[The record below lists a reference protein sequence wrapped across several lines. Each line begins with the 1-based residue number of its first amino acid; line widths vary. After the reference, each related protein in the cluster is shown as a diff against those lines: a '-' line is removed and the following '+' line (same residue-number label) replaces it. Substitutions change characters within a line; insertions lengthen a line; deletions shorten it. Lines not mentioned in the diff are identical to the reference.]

1 MDSLPLARAAAPNE
15 EADGLLVERVRG
27 GDPTALEAI
36 FRRYG
41 RLLLDVVHGY
51 LAAPDEAEEV
61 VQDLFLWIWEHRH
74 SWTTPAELRP
84 YLLTAVRNRALNRI
98 RHRQVERKLADRL
111 QQPHLQSSHRGAR
124 AGDALE
130 MVTGDELSAVIAA
143 AVAGLPPR
151 CRDVF
156 ILLRHDELSY
166 REVGEALGISP
177 KTVEI
182 HMTRALNAIRVA
194 VTNWRG
200 VR

>member
-1 MDSLPLARAAAPNE
+1 MDSLPLARASATNE
-15 EADGLLVERVRG
+15 EADGLLVDRVRR
-27 GDPTALEAI
+27 GDASALELV

-61 VQDLFLWIWEHRH
+61 VQDLFLWIWEHRQ

-111 QQPHLQSSHRGAR
+111 QQPHLQPPQGRAR

-130 MVTGDELSAVIAA
+130 MVTGDELSGVIAA

-151 CRDVF
+151 CREVF
-156 ILLRHDELSY
+156 LLLRHDELSY
-166 REVGEALGISP
+166 REVAEALGISP

-194 VTNWRG
+194 VGDWRG
-200 VR
+200 DR